1 MKNVNKIEMAEALV
15 ALLVP
20 SLKVIFSGECTAK
33 ELRNAEQV
41 RSDVMN
47 VAKFHDI
54 VDLVKSEA
62 MSHII

>member
-1 MKNVNKIEMAEALV
+1 MVNKIEMTEALV

-20 SLKVIFSGECTAK
+20 ALEVIFSGECTDK
-33 ELRNAEQV
+33 ELRNAESV

-47 VAKFHDI
+47 VAKFHGI

-62 MSHII
+62 LAKL

>member
-1 MKNVNKIEMAEALV
+1 MKVNKIEMAEALV

-20 SLKVIFSGECTAK
+20 ALQVIFSGECTAK
-33 ELRNAEQV
+33 ELKNAEQI

-47 VAKFHDI
+47 VAKFHEI

-62 MSHII
+62 MSQII

>member
-1 MKNVNKIEMAEALV
+1 MVNKIEMTEALV

-20 SLKVIFSGECTAK
+20 ALVAINEGGPTAK

-62 MSHII
+62 IAKLWYV

>member
-1 MKNVNKIEMAEALV
+1 MVNKIEMTEALV

-20 SLKVIFSGECTAK
+20 ALEVIFSGECTVK
-33 ELRNAEQV
+33 ELREAEQV

-47 VAKFHDI
+47 VAKFHGI